1 MTDPHSEKL
10 IKAIDKQ
17 TEVLV
22 VIAKE
27 LALIAESQGTS
38 LGRQVAGVLID
49 DMEKFLRNE
58 EEQSQK

>member
-1 MTDPHSEKL
+1 MTDPCSEKL
-10 IKAIDKQ
+10 VKAIDKQ

-27 LALIAESQGTS
+27 LALIAESQGTT
-38 LGRQVAGVLID
+38 LGKQVAGVLID

-58 EEQSQK
+58 EEQSKK